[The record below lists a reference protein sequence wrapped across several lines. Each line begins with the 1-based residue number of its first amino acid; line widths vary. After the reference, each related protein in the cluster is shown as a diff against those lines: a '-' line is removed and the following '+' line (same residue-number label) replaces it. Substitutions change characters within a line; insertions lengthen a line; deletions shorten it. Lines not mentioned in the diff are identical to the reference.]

1 MNKSYRNQKNVFY
14 KIPGSSVNNSYNEH
28 LTYDLNVNILSLKR
42 NGEIEDE
49 AVLMEIDDLDYD
61 YDGNQ
66 LINVIDKTNH
76 PAGFNDGN
84 KHTQTNEDD
93 FEYDDYGNM
102 IVDRNKEITNI
113 TYNHLNLPK
122 KITFENNRSIEY
134 IYGADGSKL
143 RKTVTDGSTN
153 KMVDYLDGFQY
164 RNALLDFFP
173 TAEGYVRGIP
183 TDIGGGTSTYSF
195 HYIYN
200 YTDHLGNIR
209 LKYTAHPQ
217 TGETQPLEENHYY
230 PFGLSHDGYQPH
242 HRIIGLEG
250 PGANVTIIPT
260 SPNVGDPYKFKF
272 GGMELQTELGL
283 EFYDF
288 GMRNY
293 DAAIGRWMNID
304 PMAEMMRRH
313 SPYNYAFNNPVFF
326 IDPDGMMPIGSMPEI
341 GSLAFHGAQD
351 FSADFAEVE
360 SSEKSKSSETSNNAT
375 SYSNLFKN
383 AADKAAN
390 ADVSLDGG
398 GGCPDGDCGGK
409 KSKKSQNKHNF
420 NSGDRSPFR
429 LKEIIYVGSGIGPAG
444 GSVGK
449 LEIAVSPNESKSTR
463 ENFKNQK
470 IVSGGLSSNVGLN
483 VKGVPIELMSGTVGQ
498 IYFDQPTSGNNIKE
512 LFSRT
517 KYIEVFS
524 FGALIK
530 FSYFI
535 GYDGRNG
542 TRLWYS
548 ASGGGG
554 VVYTKASYSSFKTE
568 FK

>member
-1 MNKSYRNQKNVFY
+1 
-14 KIPGSSVNNSYNEH
+14 
-28 LTYDLNVNILSLKR
+28 
-42 NGEIEDE
+42 
-49 AVLMEIDDLDYD
+49 
-61 YDGNQ
+61 
-66 LINVIDKTNH
+66 
-76 PAGFNDGN
+76 
-84 KHTQTNEDD
+84 
-93 FEYDDYGNM
+93 
-102 IVDRNKEITNI
+102 
-113 TYNHLNLPK
+113 
-122 KITFENNRSIEY
+122 
-134 IYGADGSKL
+134 
-143 RKTVTDGSTN
+143 
-153 KMVDYLDGFQY
+153 
-164 RNALLDFFP
+164 
-173 TAEGYVRGIP
+173 
-183 TDIGGGTSTYSF
+183 
-195 HYIYN
+195 
-200 YTDHLGNIR
+200 
-209 LKYTAHPQ
+209 
-217 TGETQPLEENHYY
+217 
-230 PFGLSHDGYQPH
+230 
-242 HRIIGLEG
+242 
-250 PGANVTIIPT
+250 
-260 SPNVGDPYKFKF
+260 
-272 GGMELQTELGL
+272 
-283 EFYDF
+283 
-288 GMRNY
+288 
-293 DAAIGRWMNID
+293 
-304 PMAEMMRRH
+304 MRRH

-326 IDPDGMMPIGSMPEI
+326 IDPDGMAPLAGMQTGAVEHTGSFEVTNKDGSNTRHFSNVNDAFAAAAEI
-341 GSLAFHGAQD
+341 NA
-351 FSADFAEVE
+351 
-360 SSEKSKSSETSNNAT
+360 SNNAQI
-375 SYSNLFKN
+375 YSDFFKN

-398 GGCPDGDCGGK
+398 KCPDGDCGGK